1 MGLTKP
7 RAAQIFNLDYKQSTR
22 VVTATNINLSG
33 GAPSLVDGVT
43 LSLGDRVLVTGQTTG
58 TQNGLYYITTLG
70 SGANGTWARTSD
82 GNENGEIEAGMI
94 VMVTEGAIYAD
105 TQWKLITDDPIIIN
119 TTALTFTQNYLANSI
134 SSGTSNVVVNSNANV
149 TISSAGTANV
159 ISVSNT
165 AVTFTGNLF
174 PSANVTYSLGNTAL
188 RWKDLWLSNSTLYIG
203 DVSVA
208 TTGSTL
214 TVNGANVL
222 TGNAGAAF
230 STSGNITG
238 GNILTSGQ
246 ISATGNVTANYFLGN
261 VACASGI
268 FSSRIFNGTSEA
280 NIGASGGNVNV
291 SVGGTSNVAVF
302 ATTGQFITGLL
313 SVTGNITGGN
323 ISATNHTGTNVSV
336 TGTATAASTVGGV
349 ITGSS
354 ASVTGT
360 QTAASTVG
368 GVITGSSTSVTGN
381 ITGANLTTAGNIS
394 ATGNIAGNYLLAN
407 IYFATGF
414 SASRIFNGT
423 SEANIGTSGGNAN
436 ISIGGVSNVVVF
448 STTGEFLTGLL
459 SVTGNITG
467 GNISATNH
475 TGTNVSVTGTVTSA
489 SVAGG
494 VITGTSTSVS
504 GGVTANSVSATSNGA
519 GTNFRVGDDVW
530 IGDISIADTMSI
542 RGQQSALNGYI
553 VFGNADS
560 TALGR
565 AGSGPLTYGGAFSAS
580 GNVTGG
586 NILTAGLA
594 SVTGNISGANLV
606 VTTNIYDATAMNIVT
621 GAGNINLQ
629 PAGNVVVNS
638 KNINGLAQPVQNQD
652 AATKLYVDN
661 AVSTAISYHQPVVA
675 ATTTTLATTTGGTV
689 TYSQPNGAG
698 NGVGALLTT
707 TGLFNLIDTANVQTI
722 GTRILVKNEANAVF
736 NGVYTW
742 ANATNIVRATDADT
756 AGTGNTNALGLN
768 DYFFVSLGNVNLGSA
783 YIVSAPTTAIVFG
796 TSNIAFAQFSQSQV
810 YSANTL
816 AGINLAGTV
825 INAKVDNTT
834 TAFDGGGNI
843 SVKASAVLTTPNIGA
858 ATGTSLSVAGGVT
871 AASVAGGAIT
881 GTSTSV
887 TGTQTAASTVGG
899 VITGSSSSVTG
910 TQTAASTVGGV
921 ITGTSASV
929 SGGVTAASVSGGVI
943 TGSSSSVTGTQTAA
957 STVGGVITGSS
968 SSVTGTQ
975 TAASTVGG
983 VITGSSASVTG
994 TVTGASVVGG
1004 IITGT
1009 SVSVTGNTT
1018 AGNVLTGGLISATG
1032 NITGGNILG
1041 NGRALSGI
1049 NAFSNVTVT
1058 GGNSAV
1064 ADSIADTLTLT
1075 AGTGISIVI
1084 DPTTDTITIGAQG
1097 GSELFV
1103 DGADF
1108 GTVTEPVTVSEDL
1121 GLVTAAVDSEADLG
1135 ALVTSGLIYPDQFV
1149 LPSYTT
1155 STLPSASIAGSMI
1168 YVTNE
1173 TGGPVPAFA
1182 DGTNWRRVTDRA
1194 IVT

>member
-22 VVTATNINLSG
+22 VVTTTTINLSG

-58 TQNGLYYITTLG
+58 SQNGLYYITILG
-70 SGANGTWARTSD
+70 TGANGTWARTSD

-105 TQWKLITDDPIIIN
+105 TQWKLITDDPIVIN
-119 TTALTFTQNYLANSI
+119 TTALTFTQNYMANSI
-134 SSGTSNVVVNSNANV
+134 SGGTSNVVVNSNANV

-159 ISVSNT
+159 LVVSST
-165 AVTFTGNLF
+165 GTVTTG
-174 PSANVTYSLGNTAL
+174 T
-188 RWKDLWLSNSTLYIG
+188 
-203 DVSVA
+203 VSV
-208 TTGSTL
+208 
-214 TVNGANVL
+214 
-222 TGNAGAAF
+222 
-230 STSGNITG
+230 
-238 GNILTSGQ
+238 
-246 ISATGNVTANYFLGN
+246 TGNVTADYFLGN

-313 SVTGNITGGN
+313 SATGNITGGN

-336 TGTATAASTVGGV
+336 TGTVTAESTVGGV
-349 ITGSS
+349 ITGFS

-360 QTAASTVG
+360 VTGASTVG
-368 GVITGSSTSVTGN
+368 GVMTGSSTSVTGN
-381 ITGANLTTAGNIS
+381 VTGANLTTAGNVS

-519 GTNFRVGDDVW
+519 GTNFRVGDDIW
-530 IGDISIADTMSI
+530 IGDINIADTMSI

-586 NILTAGLA
+586 NILTAGLV
-594 SVTGNISGANLV
+594 SVTGNVTGANLV

-689 TYSQPNGAG
+689 TYSQPNGAS

-707 TGLFNLIDTANVQTI
+707 TGTFSLIDTANVQTL
-722 GTRILVKNEANAVF
+722 GTRILVKDEANAVF

-756 AGTGNTNALGLN
+756 YGSGNTLALGIN
-768 DYFFVSLGNVNLGSA
+768 DYFFVSSGNVNLGSA
-783 YIVSAPTTAIVFG
+783 YIVSAPVGVITFG

-810 YSANTL
+810 YTANTQ
-816 AGINLAGTV
+816 AGISLAGTV
-825 INAKVDNTT
+825 INAKVDGTT
-834 TAFDGGGNI
+834 TDFDGGGNI
-843 SVKASAVLTTPNIGA
+843 SVRASAALTTPNIGA
-858 ATGTSLSVAGGVT
+858 ATGTSLSVTGTVTASSTVGGV
-871 AASVAGGAIT
+871 IT

-899 VITGSSSSVTG
+899 VITGSS
-910 TQTAASTVGGV
+910 
-921 ITGTSASV
+921 
-929 SGGVTAASVSGGVI
+929 
-943 TGSSSSVTGTQTAA
+943 
-957 STVGGVITGSS
+957 
-968 SSVTGTQ
+968 
-975 TAASTVGG
+975 
-983 VITGSSASVTG
+983 
-994 TVTGASVVGG
+994 
-1004 IITGT
+1004 
-1009 SVSVTGNTT
+1009 VSVAGGNI
-1018 AGNVLTGGLISATG
+1018 LTSGQISATG
-1032 NITGGNILG
+1032 NITGSNVIGNT
-1041 NGRALSGI
+1041 
-1049 NAFSNVTVT
+1049 NAFKTIAVT
-1058 GGNSAV
+1058 GSSNLV
-1064 ADSIADTLTLT
+1064 AATNNQTVIFT
-1075 AGTGISIVI
+1075 ATVASGISISADV
-1084 DPTTDTITIGAQG
+1084 PNSTITFDTSGSGTSIFATG
-1097 GSELFV
+1097 G
-1103 DGADF
+1103 DM
-1108 GTVTEPVTVSEDL
+1108 GTVTEAITSSEDL
-1121 GLVTAAVDSEADLG
+1121 GLVTEAVTVNYDLG
-1135 ALVTSGLIYPDQFV
+1135 SVIDATGLVYPSQLV
-1149 LPSYTT
+1149 LPTYTAG
-1155 STLPSASIAGSMI
+1155 TLPSVNPAGQFI
-1168 YVTNE
+1168 YLSTSSVGAMT
-1173 TGGPVPAFA
+1173 AFS
-1182 DGTNWRRVTDRA
+1182 DGTNWRFTSSGN
-1194 IVT
+1194 IVS